1 MAKRHHMVAGEWES
15 VFGRLQELVLAG
27 SGEDDLHEILKLVVA
42 KLHAEQ
48 RPGDGAFATAAS
60 PAATAERVNGLIGAA
75 ADRWPGVLP
84 GEPRSRLTD
93 EHLHVC
99 VEALAGQTLLDA
111 SMEALDNAFEFLVS
125 RTAKGAKGQF
135 FTPRHVADACVRIVK
150 PRAGERVA
158 DPACGSAGFLLH
170 AFRHVGDRGAADL
183 WGFDFDQRAVDVG
196 RALMLLGGDG
206 RSNVLRANSLAR
218 PAIEDLAGA
227 AAPFDVIVTNPPF
240 AGEVRERELL
250 ASYELGGG
258 ARSERDV
265 LFLERCVELLRPG
278 GRLAIVLPHGKFA
291 GAQWSGVR
299 EWLLRRMRVV
309 AVLGLGR
316 NTFQPHTGQKTSVL
330 FAEKREQVLD
340 APPGEE
346 ILFLVSERDGKD
358 ARGRVVPRAGARA
371 GAPLWDRA
379 DHDLGACVDA
389 FDTFAAAQGLT
400 GWTAG

>member
-15 VFGRLQELVLAG
+15 VFGRLQELVLAN

-42 KLHAEQ
+42 KLCDEQ
-48 RPGDGAFATAAS
+48 RGSATFAAAPS
-60 PAATAERVNGLIGAA
+60 PAATAERVNGLIAEAA
-75 ADRWPGVLP
+75 VRWPGVVP
-84 GEPRSRLTD
+84 GDPRSRLAD

-99 VEALAGQTLLDA
+99 VQALAGQTILDA
-111 SMEALDNAFEFLVS
+111 GIEALDNAFEFLVS

-150 PRAGERVA
+150 PRPGERVA

-170 AFRHVGDRGAADL
+170 AFRHVGADGAADL

-206 RSNVLRANSLAR
+206 RSHVVRANSLAR
-218 PAIEDLAGA
+218 PVIEDLAGA

-240 AGEVRERELL
+240 AGEVREPELL
-250 ASYELGGG
+250 AGYALAGGA

-278 GRLAIVLPHGKFA
+278 GRLAIVLPHNKFGA
-291 GAQWSGVR
+291 AQWSDVR
-299 EWLLRRMRVV
+299 AWLLLRMRVV

-316 NTFQPHTGQKTSVL
+316 HTFQPHTGQKASVL
-330 FAEKREQVLD
+330 FAEKRDRVLET
-340 APPGEE
+340 PPPED
-346 ILFLVSERDGKD
+346 ILFLVSERDGKN
-358 ARGRVVPRAGARA
+358 ARGRIVARDGAPA
-371 GAPLWDRA
+371 HTPLWDRA
-379 DHDLGACVDA
+379 DHDLGDCVDA
-389 FDTFAAAQGLT
+389 FDAFAAAQGLT
-400 GWTAG
+400 GWTAA

>member
-27 SGEDDLHEILKLVVA
+27 SGEDDLREILKLVVA
-42 KLHAEQ
+42 KLLAEQ
-48 RPGDGAFATAAS
+48 RGDGAFAASATPAGTAD
-60 PAATAERVNGLIGAA
+60 RVNRLIAA
-75 ADRWPGVLP
+75 AAERWPGVLP
-84 GEPRSRLTD
+84 GEPRSLLAD

-99 VEALAGQTLLDA
+99 VEALAGQALLDA
-111 SMEALDNAFEFLVS
+111 SIEALDNAFEFLVS

-170 AFRHVGDRGAADL
+170 AFRHVGAAGAGDL

-206 RSNVLRANSLAR
+206 RSHVVRANSLSR
-218 PAIEDLAGA
+218 PGIEELAGA

-240 AGEVRERELL
+240 AGEVREPDLL
-250 ASYELGGG
+250 AAYELAGG
-258 ARSERDV
+258 AGRTERDI
-265 LFLERCVELLRPG
+265 LFLERSVELLRPG
-278 GRLAIVLPHGKFA
+278 GRLAIVLPHNKFA
-291 GAQWSGVR
+291 GAPHAAAR

-309 AVLGLGR
+309 CVLGLGR
-316 NTFQPHTGQKTSVL
+316 HTFQPHTGQKTSVL
-330 FAEKREQVLD
+330 FAERRERVLD
-340 APPGEE
+340 APPAED

-358 ARGRVVPRAGARA
+358 ARGRIVPRDGVLP
-371 GAPLWDRA
+371 GAPLWERA
-379 DHDLGACVDA
+379 DHDLEACVEA
-389 FDTFAAAQGLT
+389 FDAFAAAQGLT
-400 GWTAG
+400 DWAAA

>member
-15 VFGRLQELVLAG
+15 VFGRLQELVLAN
-27 SGEDDLHEILKLVVA
+27 SGEDDLREIVKLVVA
-42 KLHAEQ
+42 KLLAE
-48 RPGDGAFATAAS
+48 RDGDETFA
-60 PAATAERVNGLIGAA
+60 PAATPAETAERVNGLIAA
-75 ADRWPGVLP
+75 AAARWPGVLP
-84 GEPRSRLTD
+84 GAPRSLLAD

-99 VEALAGQTLLDA
+99 VEALDGMVLLDA
-111 SMEALDNAFEFLVS
+111 GVEALDNAFEFLVS

-150 PRAGERVA
+150 PRPGERVA

-170 AFRHVGDRGAADL
+170 AFRHVGAGGAGDL

-206 RSNVLRANSLAR
+206 SSNVVRANSLAR
-218 PAIEDLAGA
+218 PAIEDLAGT

-240 AGEVRERELL
+240 AGEVREPDLL
-250 ASYELGGG
+250 AAYELAGAG
-258 ARSERDV
+258 ARSERDI

-278 GRLAIVLPHGKFA
+278 GRLAIVLPHNKFA
-291 GAQWSGVR
+291 GAPYAAAR

-330 FAEKREQVLD
+330 FAAKRDEVLD
-340 APPGEE
+340 APPAED

-358 ARGRVVPRAGARA
+358 ARGKIAARPGVPAS
-371 GAPLWDRA
+371 APLWERA
-379 DHDLGACVDA
+379 DHDLDACVDA
-389 FDTFAAAQGLT
+389 FDAFAAEQGLHD
-400 GWTAG
+400 WTAA